1 MKTGASGLPM
11 QRVGTNFQTWA
22 TRRMSNPVR
31 SFRVRNW
38 LVAFLIA
45 APFALSAQVVRVP
58 LGQCVYRL
66 GDNPAWAAADV
77 DPGGWK
83 PYSDYHLTTDA
94 WMMWVRC
101 RAAFDASA
109 IAHPVVVVDSD
120 GFNKRQLFVD
130 GRPADRI
137 STGMPP
143 IWSLAISPEHASP
156 THTFAVRVVQ
166 QELTPGLTPGRP
178 AYLIF
183 GDEPYI
189 QAIIQTNAAKGAWS
203 FLPVFSIYLVIG
215 TSGLFLLG
223 LFFFDRSQKA
233 AFWLGLYCLAVC
245 LPRLNWMG
253 FVLLGENYPLSV
265 ESLSFGLTMFES
277 WALVRV
283 CFALAQRRFSP
294 VYWVVFAAWVFIFLG
309 SVLPLLLPARIALP
323 LSLFVQVTCFKPIW
337 FIWTFAC
344 TAPFVAFWP
353 WTGLR
358 GRIRIVAGLCAV
370 WAVIE
375 GWFQLQQVVLNR
387 NTWSNQAQDWMS
399 LAIAA
404 LVIAIF
410 GYIFHEQRISAD
422 ERAELRGELT
432 AARQVQM
439 RLLPQVAP
447 AIPTLDYA
455 GICIQARSVGGD
467 YYDFLGLGETRL
479 AVVVADIAGKGIGA
493 ALLMA
498 NLQATLRS
506 QWLQLASQPEK
517 ALVLVNRALFE
528 NSEPHAYATLFYAEY
543 DSELRRLR
551 YANCGHLPGLLFHGT
566 DVEKLQAANTVIG
579 LFDVWECSVS
589 ETMMAGGDI
598 LVLHTDGAT
607 ETTNDSGEEFGETR
621 LIDAIGKN
629 RNLSARLL
637 AEAIMAEVIS
647 FSRGK
652 QHDDLTVVV
661 AKRII

>member
-1 MKTGASGLPM
+1 
-11 QRVGTNFQTWA
+11 
-22 TRRMSNPVR
+22 MSNPVR
-31 SFRVRNW
+31 SFRVQNW

-45 APFALSAQVVRVP
+45 APLGLSAQAVRVP
-58 LGQCVYRL
+58 LGQCAYRL

-77 DPGGWK
+77 DPSGWK
-83 PYSDYHLTTDA
+83 PYSDYHLTSDA
-94 WMMWVRC
+94 GVMWVRC
-101 RAAFDASA
+101 RTAYDTGV
-109 IAHPVVVVDSD
+109 IAHPVVVVGSD

-137 STGMPP
+137 GTGMPP
-143 IWSLAISPEHASP
+143 IYRLAVLPGNAYSARN
-156 THTFAVRVVQ
+156 FAVRVVQ
-166 QELTPGLTPGRP
+166 HELTPGLTPGLP
-178 AYLIF
+178 AYLIL
-183 GDEPYI
+183 GDEPSI
-189 QAIIQTNAAKGAWS
+189 QAIIQTNAAEGAKS
-203 FLPVFSIYLVIG
+203 FLPVFSSYLVIG

-223 LFFFDRSQKA
+223 LFFFDRTQKA

-253 FVLLGENYPLSV
+253 FVLLRENYPLSI
-265 ESLSFGLTMFES
+265 ESVSFGLAMFES

-283 CFALAQRRFSP
+283 CFALAQRRFSA
-294 VYWVVFAAWVFIFLG
+294 VYWVVFAAWVFIFFG

-337 FIWTFAC
+337 CIWTLAC

-353 WTGLR
+353 RTGQR
-358 GRIRIVAGLCAV
+358 GRISIVAGLCAV
-370 WAVIE
+370 WALIE
-375 GWFQLQQVVLNR
+375 GWFQLQQVVFNR
-387 NTWSNQAQDWMS
+387 NTWSNQAQGWMS

-422 ERAELRGELT
+422 ERAALRGELT

-439 RLLPQVAP
+439 RLLPQVTRP
-447 AIPTLDYA
+447 FPTLDYA
-455 GICIQARSVGGD
+455 GICLQARSVGGD
-467 YYDFLGLGETRL
+467 YYDFLGLSKNRL
-479 AVVVADIAGKGIGA
+479 AFVVADIAGKGIGA

-506 QWLQLASQPEK
+506 QWLRLASHPEE
-517 ALVLVNRALFE
+517 ALAQVNRALFE

-551 YANCGHLPGLLFHGT
+551 YANCGHLPGLLFRSA

-579 LFDVWECSVS
+579 LFDAWECSVS
-589 ETMMAGGDI
+589 ETAMADGDI
-598 LVLHTDGAT
+598 LVLYTDGAT
-607 ETTNDSGEEFGETR
+607 EAMNDSEEEFGETR
-621 LIDAIGKN
+621 LIDTIVKN

-637 AEAIMAEVIS
+637 AEAITTEILG
-647 FSRGK
+647 FSRDK
-652 QHDDLTVVV
+652 QYDDLTVVV
-661 AKRII
+661 AKTIL